1 MLALLVAVALA
12 GFAAAALLSA
22 SQVMAPAAWAHVAFA
37 MGVMPLILGAIGYF
51 VPVLTR
57 SGAPPP
63 PVRLL
68 PVLAVAAGAFLVAA
82 LAWPGRLG
90 HSIIAAA
97 ALALMAAC
105 CMLGW
110 IVRRGRAAL
119 GAPHPGLRWYLAAMV
134 LLAAAL
140 LAVIAME
147 LWPQQRAALR
157 LFHLHLNVLG
167 FVGITAIGTLQV
179 LLPTAAAR
187 PDPGVALRLRRDLPL
202 AAAGALL
209 VAAGAAWFKPLSYAG
224 LILYL
229 VPPARMAAA
238 WIAHFRGALL
248 QSHGAAPSLSLALLG
263 LVLLLLAGGAH
274 GFGLQPGRDAIL
286 GFILAFLLPL
296 VSGAATQLLPVW
308 LRPGVQT
315 AWHAATRARL
325 GRWSAPRAAL
335 MVAGGVLATSG
346 VEAGLWGGVA
356 GLALFIMAAASLLFL
371 RCAAP
376 EERTKI
382 ERRP

>member
-1 MLALLVAVALA
+1 MLPLLVLIALA

-22 SQVMAPAAWAHVAFA
+22 WQVMAAAAWAHVAFA

-63 PVRLL
+63 TIRQL
-68 PVLAVAAGAFLVAA
+68 PVLAVAAGAALIAA
-82 LAWPGRLG
+82 LAWPDSFG
-90 HSIIAAA
+90 HSVIAAA
-97 ALALMAAC
+97 ALALLAAVW
-105 CMLGW
+105 MLGW

-140 LAVIAME
+140 LAAIAME

-157 LFHLHLNVLG
+157 LFHLHLNLLG

-187 PDPGVALRLRRDLPL
+187 PDPDVARRLRRDLPF
-202 AAAGALL
+202 AVAGALL
-209 VAAGAAWFKPLSYAG
+209 AAAGAAWFKPLSYAG
-224 LILYL
+224 LVLYL
-229 VPPARMAAA
+229 VPPVRMAAA

-248 QSHGAAPSLSLALLG
+248 QRHGAAPSLSLALLG
-263 LVLLLLAGGAH
+263 LILLLLAAGAH
-274 GFGLQPGRDAIL
+274 GLGLQPGRDAIL

-315 AWHAATRARL
+315 AWHAAARARL
-325 GRWSAPRAAL
+325 GRWSALRAAL
-335 MVAGGVLATSG
+335 MIAGGVLVTSG
-346 VEAGLWGGVA
+346 VEAGLWLGVG
-356 GLALFIMAAASLLFL
+356 GLALFVIAAAPLPFL
-371 RCAAP
+371 PHAAP
-376 EERTKI
+376 EERTKM

>member
-1 MLALLVAVALA
+1 MLPVLVVVALA

-63 PVRLL
+63 PIRLL
-68 PVLAVAAGAFLVAA
+68 PVLAVAAAAALIAA
-82 LAWPGRLG
+82 LAWPGSFG
-90 HSIIAAA
+90 HSAFAAA
-97 ALALMAAC
+97 ALALLAAIS
-105 CMLGW
+105 MLGW
-110 IVRRGRAAL
+110 IVRRGHAAL
-119 GAPHPGLRWYLAAMV
+119 GTPHPGLRWYLAAMV

-140 LAVIAME
+140 LAAIAME
-147 LWPQQRAALR
+147 LWPQQKAALR
-157 LFHLHLNVLG
+157 LFHLHLNLLG

-187 PDPGVALRLRRDLPL
+187 PDPGVAQRLRRDLPL
-202 AAAGALL
+202 AVAGALL

-229 VPPARMAAA
+229 APLLRMAAA
-238 WIAHFRGALL
+238 WIAHFRSVLL
-248 QSHGAAPSLSLALLG
+248 QRHGAAPSLSLALLG
-263 LVLLLLAGGAH
+263 LVLLLLAAGAH
-274 GFGLQPGRDAIL
+274 GLGLQPGRDAIL

-315 AWHAATRARL
+315 AWHAAVRARL
-325 GRWSAPRAAL
+325 GRWSALRAAL
-335 MVAGGVLATSG
+335 MIAGGVLVTSG
-346 VEAGLWGGVA
+346 VGAGLWLALG
-356 GLALFIMAAASLLFL
+356 GLALFAMAAASLPFL
-371 RCAAP
+371 PCAAP
-376 EERTKI
+376 EERTKM